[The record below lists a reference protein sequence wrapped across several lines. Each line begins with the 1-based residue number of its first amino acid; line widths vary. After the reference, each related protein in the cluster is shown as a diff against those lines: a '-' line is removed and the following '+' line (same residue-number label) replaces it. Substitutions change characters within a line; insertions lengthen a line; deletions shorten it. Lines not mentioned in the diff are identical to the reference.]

1 MPNSASLGCLTA
13 TFAKQEESASDGAEA
28 AAEWYNESAAQDAA
42 KDNIADSQQAEEE
55 WREEAAAWTSAEA
68 EGK

>member
-1 MPNSASLGCLTA
+1 M
-13 TFAKQEESASDGAEA
+13 ASDEAEA
-28 AAEWYNESAAQDAA
+28 AAEWYDKSAAQDAA
-42 KDNIADSQQAEEE
+42 KDDNADSQQASEE